1 MDIGGLRLE
10 MRGMVHHLGV
20 LLESRER
27 GEGGVVD
34 VDVDVA
40 PEQGGPGSGELVS
53 GGADGVM
60 IITFRVLT
68 SLLGGEHDAGQ
79 TGGQWAGRSSPG
91 YANIETRPTAESRRL
106 TPWSEHG

>member
-40 PEQGGPGSGELVS
+40 PEQGGPR
-53 GGADGVM
+53 GVVW
-60 IITFRVLT
+60 F
-68 SLLGGEHDAGQ
+68 
-79 TGGQWAGRSSPG
+79 P
-91 YANIETRPTAESRRL
+91 ETQMV
-106 TPWSEHG
+106 